1 LNTNLFFQ
9 KVNLKGEE
17 KKRKSFVGM
26 TTKTWLSK
34 NPAHPF
40 QSIFLFESTKNK
52 NNFDP
57 IMALCFILLR
67 TFVALYFMFYLS
79 VQPIFKIVLADVCEL
94 WK

>member
-1 LNTNLFFQ
+1 
-9 KVNLKGEE
+9 
-17 KKRKSFVGM
+17 M
-26 TTKTWLSK
+26 TTKTRLSK

-40 QSIFLFESTKNK
+40 QSSFLFESTKNK

-79 VQPIFKIVLADVCEL
+79 VHPIFKIVLADVCEL